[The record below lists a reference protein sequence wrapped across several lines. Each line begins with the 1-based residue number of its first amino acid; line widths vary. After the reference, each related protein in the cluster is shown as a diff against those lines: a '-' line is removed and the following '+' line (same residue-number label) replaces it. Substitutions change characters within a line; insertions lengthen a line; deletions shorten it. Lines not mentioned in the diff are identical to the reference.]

1 MRHIES
7 ILTSLISNFN
17 GRVRS
22 KQIAGQEDGRFEEWR
37 FRNESASDTAGLG
50 LFARL
55 WSAWSGLGLV
65 ADRACRNI
73 SSCDRDLGKIALTDG
88 ATMTNEGTIISVN
101 VAVPTKVRIRDTV
114 VLTSIFKEPV
124 DGRVAVRK
132 HNIAGDTQ
140 ADLTVHG
147 GPYKAVYCYPE
158 EHYAFWSDQMPDT
171 KLVFGNFGENLTT
184 RGLTEDVVQIGD
196 QFRVGSAILQVT
208 QPRMPCYKLGIR
220 FGRADMVKRFWQS
233 ERPGI
238 YFSVVDEGDLA
249 AGDAIEKVAHVPG
262 SISVADVVALYK
274 GTKQSPELMERA
286 LRAPLFGG
294 WKEGLRERQ
303 M

>member
-1 MRHIES
+1 M
-7 ILTSLISNFN
+7 
-17 GRVRS
+17 
-22 KQIAGQEDGRFEEWR
+22 
-37 FRNESASDTAGLG
+37 
-50 LFARL
+50 
-55 WSAWSGLGLV
+55 
-65 ADRACRNI
+65 
-73 SSCDRDLGKIALTDG
+73 
-88 ATMTNEGTIISVN
+88 ATKATIVSVN
-101 VAVPTKVRIRDTV
+101 VAVPTRVRIQDTV

-124 DGRVAVRK
+124 EGRVAVRK
-132 HNIAGDTQ
+132 HNIAGDGQ

-158 EHYAFWSDQMPDT
+158 EHYAFWSDQLPDT

-184 RGLTEDVVQIGD
+184 RGLTEDQVHIGD

-233 ERPGI
+233 DRPGI

-249 AGDAIEKVAHVPG
+249 AGDAIEKVAHVPD
-262 SISVADVVALYK
+262 SVSVADVVALYK